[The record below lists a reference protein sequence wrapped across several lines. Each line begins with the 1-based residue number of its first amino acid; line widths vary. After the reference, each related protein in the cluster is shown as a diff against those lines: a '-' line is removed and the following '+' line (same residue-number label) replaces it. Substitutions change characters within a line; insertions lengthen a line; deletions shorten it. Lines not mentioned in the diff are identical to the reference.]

1 MGKKD
6 AGYYKNVRPEMLG
19 FIPKSATTI
28 LEIGC
33 GAGNFSAQLAGE
45 NIETWGVEPFK
56 ESAKEAAG
64 KLTKVLVGTLDETL
78 DELPDNY
85 FDAIVMNDVIEHLL
99 EPWDDIVNLKSKLK
113 KEGVLVTSIPNV
125 RYSKNLFKMIFK
137 RDWKYT
143 DDLILD
149 RTHYRFFTKKSIKR
163 MFKDCGYNMERIK
176 GINTTKSF
184 LYFPFAVLF
193 NVILLGSQLD
203 MFFMQFATVVKK
215 KE

>member
-1 MGKKD
+1 MDIKD
-6 AGYYKNVRPEMLG
+6 TGYYKNVRPEMLRY
-19 FIPKSATTI
+19 IPNSAKTI

-33 GAGNFSAQLAGE
+33 GSGNFSAQLVKEGV
-45 NIETWGVEPFK
+45 ETWGVEPFE
-56 ESAKEAAG
+56 ESAKEAQR
-64 KLTKVLVGTLDETL
+64 KLYKVVVGTLEEKL
-78 DELPDNY
+78 SELPDNY
-85 FDAIVMNDVIEHLL
+85 FDVIVMNDVIEHLL

-125 RYSKNLFKMIFK
+125 RYSKNIFKMIFN

-149 RTHYRFFTKKSIKR
+149 RTHYRFFTKRSIKR
-163 MFKDCGYNMERIK
+163 MFKDCGYTIESIK

-193 NVILLGSQLD
+193 NILFLGSQLD
-203 MFFMQFATVVKK
+203 MFYMQHATVAKK
-215 KE
+215 K